1 MPYSSAEIEALSGID
16 QLLAIMAALRT
27 PDTGCPWDLEQTFE
41 TIAPYTIEEAYEV
54 ADAIERKDMVELRSE
69 LGDLMFQ
76 VVFYSQMASE
86 TGEFVFNDVVAG
98 ISEKMIRRHPHV
110 FGNADHR
117 DADAQTVAWEEIKAA
132 ERAASSSNQQSKPTG
147 ALDGV
152 ANALPAVIR
161 AEKLQKR
168 AARVGFDWPNAK
180 NVLEK
185 LDEEVDEVKTAI
197 DSGVRDDIEDEIG
210 DLMFVLVNL
219 CRKTGIDPEKAL
231 KRANGKFVRRFEGME
246 SIARERDQD
255 FGALAL
261 DEQEAL
267 WQEVKRRTRG

>member
-1 MPYSSAEIEALSGID
+1 
-16 QLLAIMAALRT
+16 
-27 PDTGCPWDLEQTFE
+27 
-41 TIAPYTIEEAYEV
+41 
-54 ADAIERKDMVELRSE
+54 MVELRSE

>member
-197 DSGVRDDIEDEIG
+197 DSGVRYDIEDEIG